1 MHLPL
6 KQGRIV
12 TAGDYAF
19 LAKYQTKLNL
29 LQPLNH
35 WRDRSALNRREWFL
49 GMFFRFGF

>member
-35 WRDRSALNRREWFL
+35 WRDCSP
-49 GMFFRFGF
+49 